1 MTPYING
8 QPKVL
13 YSLGRCVPGG
23 RLRPCHTRLPQ
34 PRAPAPPRPG
44 PRLLRVVSA
53 GRSGGAEAPVM
64 GRRGGG
70 IRAGQQPPCG
80 PRRRGH
86 SPPDGHDPRPFW
98 RRRRPRVWP
107 GGGTD
112 LAPEAPRPT
121 GQGGAGASRGHSLKT
136 CPLYSLNWTPTH

>member
-1 MTPYING
+1 
-8 QPKVL
+8 
-13 YSLGRCVPGG
+13 
-23 RLRPCHTRLPQ
+23 
-34 PRAPAPPRPG
+34 
-44 PRLLRVVSA
+44 
-53 GRSGGAEAPVM
+53 M

-80 PRRRGH
+80 PRRRSH
-86 SPPDGHDPRPFW
+86 SPPDGHDPRSFW
-98 RRRRPRVWP
+98 RRRPHVWP

-112 LAPEAPRPT
+112 LAPEALRPT